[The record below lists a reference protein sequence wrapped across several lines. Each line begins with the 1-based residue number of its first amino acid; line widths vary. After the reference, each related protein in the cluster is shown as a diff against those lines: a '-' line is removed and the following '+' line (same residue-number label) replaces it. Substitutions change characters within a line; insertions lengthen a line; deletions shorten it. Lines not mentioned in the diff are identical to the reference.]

1 MEKSLAKKFTDFY
14 VFIFQNSI
22 FESQPCAVN
31 KKSLLFEYIQILLAP
46 HFAISTAFGSTKK
59 PLTFFSRLQCSLT
72 QQTYQR
78 LQTRYSY

>member
-31 KKSLLFEYIQILLAP
+31 KKSLLFEYTQILLAP

-59 PLTFFSRLQCSLT
+59 TFDLLFQAPVLFDPTSLSET
-72 QQTYQR
+72 PD
-78 LQTRYSY
+78 